1 MPGREDRSDHEG
13 LRDWVAL
20 VLALALALAMN
31 LLMFGVVYDA
41 VRSDTPGLSEN
52 ATQIITTAFGG
63 ILGVLG
69 SYLGFRAA
77 TSASAATERRDQ
89 QHALDLAAVASEPEE
104 RPPATP
110 VSDPPAV
117 AGGAPPR

>member
-1 MPGREDRSDHEG
+1 MPKPGDDHEG

-20 VLALALALAMN
+20 VLAVALGLAVN
-31 LLMFGVVYDA
+31 LLMFGVVWDA
-41 VRSDTPGLSEN
+41 TRSTTPGLSEN

-77 TSASAATERRDQ
+77 SSAARTEQRHQLDVIEA
-89 QHALDLAAVASEPEE
+89 QHEPPESTPP
-104 RPPATP
+104 RPP
-110 VSDPPAV
+110 VV
-117 AGGAPPR
+117 E